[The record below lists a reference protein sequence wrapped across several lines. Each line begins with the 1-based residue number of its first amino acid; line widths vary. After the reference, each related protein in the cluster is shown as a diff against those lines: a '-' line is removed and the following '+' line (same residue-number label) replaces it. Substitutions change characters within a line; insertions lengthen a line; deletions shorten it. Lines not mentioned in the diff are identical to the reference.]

1 MSTSDWDAAGLDV
14 FFKSNYRFEDAELLA
29 QLWNIPIAEAK
40 QAIGHK
46 IIHGI
51 EDLLPDK
58 IRPEPKVIDP
68 SPWHPKGFKAYA
80 NSRYSYEDAELLAQ
94 LWNIPIEEAKQAI
107 GHKIIHGIEDL
118 LPKGVEPDPKVH
130 EPKADWDAKALDA
143 FFNSQYTYD
152 DAERLARLWGQADA
166 YAGKKLIGAKILNGQ
181 EKLIP
186 FLLKSAPGNNSDE
199 KSLDMFFKS
208 DYTYDDALLLSQ
220 LWNIDIV
227 EAKKTIGFKML
238 NNAEDAL
245 PDKIR
250 RNGTPPDNANKL
262 LDVFFDSDYT
272 YDDATVLSQL
282 WNIGVVEAKKTIGF
296 KVVSGYEEALPVKI
310 RRAVG

>member
-1 MSTSDWDAAGLDV
+1 MSASDWDAAGLDV

-29 QLWNIPIAEAK
+29 QLWNIPI
-40 QAIGHK
+40 G
-46 IIHGI
+46 
-51 EDLLPDK
+51 
-58 IRPEPKVIDP
+58 
-68 SPWHPKGFKAYA
+68 
-80 NSRYSYEDAELLAQ
+80 
-94 LWNIPIEEAKQAI
+94 EAKQAI

-118 LPKGVEPDPKVH
+118 LPKGVEPDPKVN
-130 EPKADWDAKALDA
+130 EPKFDWDAKALDA

-152 DAERLARLWGQADA
+152 DAERLARLWGQPNA

-186 FLLKSAPGNNSDE
+186 FLLKSVPGNNNSDE

-250 RNGTPPDNANKL
+250 LNSTPPDNANKL

-272 YDDATVLSQL
+272 YDDAALLSQL
-282 WNIGVVEAKKTIGF
+282 WNIDIVEAKKTIGF
-296 KVVSGYEEALPVKI
+296 KVVSGYEEALPDKI